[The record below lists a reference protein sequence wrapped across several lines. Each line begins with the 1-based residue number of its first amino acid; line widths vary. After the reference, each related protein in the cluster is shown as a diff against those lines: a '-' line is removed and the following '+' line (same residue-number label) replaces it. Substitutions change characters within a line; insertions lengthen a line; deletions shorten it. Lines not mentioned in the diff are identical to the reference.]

1 MKILKLAR
9 HAGVIHVT
17 DSNNTILGELS
28 LQEIE
33 TILKP
38 EENNVKGFIKRVRV
52 LWVKTNDRNQVNKSF
67 ENAFLKLLGLL

>member
-1 MKILKLAR
+1 MKTLKLAR

-17 DSNNTILGELS
+17 DSNNSILGELS

-33 TILKP
+33 NLSKS

-52 LWVKTNDRNQVNKSF
+52 LWVKTDDRNQVVEKFWMSF
-67 ENAFLKLLGLL
+67 RNY